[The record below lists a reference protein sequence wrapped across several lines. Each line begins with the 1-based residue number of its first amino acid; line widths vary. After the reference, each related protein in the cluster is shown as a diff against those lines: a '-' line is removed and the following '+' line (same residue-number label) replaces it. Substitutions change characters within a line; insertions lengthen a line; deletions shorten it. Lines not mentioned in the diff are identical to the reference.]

1 MCVDISGLR
10 LGIDKRTCATVVG
23 YHGEARR
30 VVSTKFRRAIVEIC
44 RDFVANEILILK
56 RVLYPIEG

>member
-10 LGIDKRTCATVVG
+10 LGIDERTCATVAG
-23 YHGEARR
+23 RHGESRR

-44 RDFVANEILILK
+44 RDFVAE
-56 RVLYPIEG
+56 